1 MCMDL
6 ARYWKTLLYSIA
18 TLGLVKPY
26 IFLRYFVR
34 VLFHVFLFFPYLPYF
49 KLHDFKKIKRQ
60 ETAFLLGRSS
70 FSDVILHYFQPRSCV
85 ALIFFKSFVRVLF
98 HVFFFFPPL
107 PYLKLDDFKKRLGD
121 KRQLLYKVGLALLQ
135 LLATGESLK
144 L

>member
-1 MCMDL
+1 MYFCSSPI
-6 ARYWKTLLYSIA
+6 YPTLNSM
-18 TLGLVKPY
+18 TL
-26 IFLRYFVR
+26 
-34 VLFHVFLFFPYLPYF
+34 
-49 KLHDFKKIKRQ
+49 KKIKRQ